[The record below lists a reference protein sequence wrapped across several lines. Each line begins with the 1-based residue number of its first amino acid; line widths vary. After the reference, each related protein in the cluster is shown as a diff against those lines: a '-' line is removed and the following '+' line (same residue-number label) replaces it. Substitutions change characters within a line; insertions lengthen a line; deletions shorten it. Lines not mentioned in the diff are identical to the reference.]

1 MLNDID
7 NPKPKKITQI
17 FSRSE
22 DKNIFSKQDALSEN
36 TAKDDLLGKNNF
48 QSSKID
54 QTNEGYEITE
64 GLTITREYLSR
75 IIQQKIEH
83 LSFTQARSLVDEVF
97 SIISDE
103 IISEREVKLRGFG
116 SFKIRRKRERPGCD
130 PRTGAYA
137 PVCARKVVLFKPSKI
152 MTKSIIPRTSAVKSP
167 NLEKMSQQK
176 YALQESNFINTAG
189 D

>member
-1 MLNDID
+1 
-7 NPKPKKITQI
+7 
-17 FSRSE
+17 
-22 DKNIFSKQDALSEN
+22 
-36 TAKDDLLGKNNF
+36 
-48 QSSKID
+48 
-54 QTNEGYEITE
+54 
-64 GLTITREYLSR
+64 LSR

-137 PVCARKVVLFKPSKI
+137 PVCARKVVFLNHQMHNEFYLKFSF
-152 MTKSIIPRTSAVKSP
+152 
-167 NLEKMSQQK
+167 LEKDH
-176 YALQESNFINTAG
+176 LFLVRCVLFLL
-189 D
+189 

>member
-17 FSRSE
+17 FSSSK
-22 DKNIFSKQDALSEN
+22 DNNTFSKQGALSKN
-36 TAKDDLLGKNNF
+36 TAKDVLLGKNNF
-48 QSSKID
+48 QSSKIN
-54 QTNEGYEITE
+54 QTKESFEITE

-83 LSFTQARSLVDEVF
+83 LSFTQARSLVDDVF

-116 SFKIRRKRERPGCD
+116 SFTIRRKKERPGGD
-130 PRTGAYA
+130 PRPGVYA

-152 MTKSIIPRTSAVKSP
+152 MTKSIILQTSAAKSC
-167 NLEKMSQQK
+167 NHKKSSQQK
-176 YALQESNFINTAG
+176 YILQESNFINTAG

>member
-1 MLNDID
+1 MLKDIG
-7 NPKPKKITQI
+7 NPKSKEITQI

-22 DKNIFSKQDALSEN
+22 DNNIFSNQDALTKN

-48 QSSKID
+48 QSNKTD
-54 QTNEGYEITE
+54 QTNEGHEITK
-64 GLTITREYLSR
+64 GPTITREYLSR
-75 IIQQKIEH
+75 IIVQKIEH
-83 LSFTQARSLVDEVF
+83 LSYTQARSLVDDVF

-137 PVCARKVVLFKPSKI
+137 PVCARKVILFKPSKI
-152 MTKSIIPRTSAVKSP
+152 MTKSIMPQTYAVKSC
-167 NLEKMSQQK
+167 
-176 YALQESNFINTAG
+176 NFKKDKPRKIYPARIQFL
-189 D
+189 

>member
-7 NPKPKKITQI
+7 NPKPKKIKQI
-17 FSRSE
+17 FSSLE
-22 DKNIFSKQDALSEN
+22 DNNTFSKQGALSKN
-36 TAKDDLLGKNNF
+36 TTKDDLLGKNNF
-48 QSSKID
+48 QSSKMN

-64 GLTITREYLSR
+64 GLTITRDYLSR

-83 LSFTQARSLVDEVF
+83 LSFTQARSLVDDVF

-130 PRTGAYA
+130 PRTGVYA
-137 PVCARKVVLFKPSKI
+137 TVCARKVVLFKPSKI
-152 MTKSIIPRTSAVKSP
+152 MTKSIIQQTSAVKSC
-167 NLEKMSQQK
+167 NLTKSSQQK
-176 YALQESNFINTAG
+176 YILQESNFINEVGA
-189 D
+189 